1 MWPVGQAVKT
11 PASHAGNAGSI
22 PARVTTRQGPG
33 AATRPR
39 FPYQHPHH
47 AHPKRHLAPRYLAAR
62 LDISPARGTE
72 PVFIT
77 VRSHPFPSR
86 TRKLSSPVPKIL
98 GGKLPGKIG
107 LCQQKIPLSF
117 VLRGIFVFAWMV
129 CIICRSFDPVPAQGA
144 TVVGFQPKLQTAGF
158 NPRPR
163 AGGDPCT
170 SGRPATSWG
179 FNPRPR
185 AGGDLW
191 LFWQG

>member
-39 FPYQHPHH
+39 LPYRHPYH
-47 AHPKRHLAPRYLAAR
+47 ARPKRHLAPRYLAAR

-107 LCQQKIPLSF
+107 LRRHLI
-117 VLRGIFVFAWMV
+117 A
-129 CIICRSFDPVPAQGA
+129 VPFQGA
-144 TVVGFQPKLQTAGF
+144 AIPYSSLAQSVEHAAVNRRVVCSSQT
-158 NPRPR
+158 
-163 AGGDPCT
+163 GGAT
-170 SGRPATSWG
+170 KAWSNRSG
-179 FNPRPR
+179 
-185 AGGDLW
+185 
-191 LFWQG
+191 LFLYKGR